1 MGEKNGGGWEVR
13 GWEVLHVHASL
24 AVQWVLLLL
33 TFPLLLGEPLPRL
46 LAHPDGL
53 QEPPEN
59 IPPAPA
65 TGHTSLQSDPHWGSP
80 ALRVPA
86 VPAARIQCLQG
97 RQVARL
103 GMSQCPL
110 SLFDQDTP
118 CLHIE
123 QREMVCISR
132 KKYVISFFLETGG
145 PLGLSLVFFTLN

>member
-1 MGEKNGGGWEVR
+1 M
-13 GWEVLHVHASL
+13 LHVHASL

-33 TFPLLLGEPLPRL
+33 TFPLLLGEPLPWL
-46 LAHPDGL
+46 LACPDSL
-53 QEPPEN
+53 QEPSEN

-65 TGHTSLQSDPHWGSP
+65 TGHTSLQSDPRWGSP

-86 VPAARIQCLQG
+86 VPAARIRCLQG

-103 GMSQCPL
+103 GTPQCPL

-132 KKYVISFFLETGG
+132 KKYVLPFFLETGG
-145 PLGLSLVFFTLN
+145 PLGLSLVFFTLNCEILLP